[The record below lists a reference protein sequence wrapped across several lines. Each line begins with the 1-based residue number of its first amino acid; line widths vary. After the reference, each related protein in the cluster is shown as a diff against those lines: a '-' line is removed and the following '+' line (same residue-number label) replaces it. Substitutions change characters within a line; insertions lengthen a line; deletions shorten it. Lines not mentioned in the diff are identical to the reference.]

1 MAALSD
7 LYRRI
12 RKPAGFQVR
21 WQDLGPPRLDVS
33 SSQFRDV
40 KFKYG
45 SLLERITRIFQSMDD
60 ETQEKVLQAY
70 REVHG
75 DGAYAYAKRTIAAW
89 KVRPPQQVGQTIM
102 RLLDVVPLFVDL
114 QTKFELAYIVREE
127 TMRRLRQLRMTIEV
141 STEDDLQSAMERV
154 KEVIDT
160 QLEVELPPGVIE
172 TRTWLSKDDAAFFEE
187 MHKEADRRILYEQ
200 AKDFF
205 KTVRT
210 LQQIRSKIRIPV
222 GILAV
227 FELPTAQI
235 TFRIVQASRGP
246 MSDENR
252 GPMSEELL
260 TTHDDS
266 GLLARWNDLELET
279 RFKSGDVSYPEYVLR
294 NMDKFF
300 SEEQQAELHKI
311 AAMHGLELERLLMEI
326 QIKSRTSEAD
336 LQKLLTTLR
345 TLQEKKIQADVVS
358 RHETPSGHI
367 EISARSRRTVG
378 CLPIG
383 VMLVTIIIILL
394 H

>member
-7 LYRRI
+7 LYRRLK
-12 RKPAGFQVR
+12 KPAGFQVR
-21 WQDLGPPRLDVS
+21 WQDLGPPRLEPTGS
-33 SSQFRDV
+33 HFRDAS
-40 KFKYG
+40 FKYG
-45 SLLERITRIFQSMDD
+45 SLVERITRIFQSMD
-60 ETQEKVLQAY
+60 EQTQEKVLQAY

-75 DGAYAYAKRTIAAW
+75 DGAYAYAKRTIAMW
-89 KVRPPQQVGQTIM
+89 KNKPPQQVGQTIM

-127 TMRRLRQLRMTIEV
+127 TLRRLRQLRMTMEV
-141 STEDDLQSAMERV
+141 TVDDDLNATMARI
-154 KEVIDT
+154 KDIIDA

-172 TRTWLSKDDAAFFEE
+172 TRTWLSKDDAAFFEQ

-205 KTVRT
+205 KTIRV
-210 LQQIRSKIRIPV
+210 LQEIRSKVRIPV

-235 TFRIVQASRGP
+235 TLRIVQPSIGSMSEDKRGA
-246 MSDENR
+246 
-252 GPMSEELL
+252 MSEELL
-260 TTHDDS
+260 TTSDDS

-279 RFKSGDVSYPEYVLR
+279 RFKSGEVSYPEYVLR

-300 SEEQQAELHKI
+300 SEEQQSELHKI

-345 TLQEKKIQADVVS
+345 TLQEKRISADVVS

-367 EISARSRRTVG
+367 EISARSRRSVG
-378 CLPIG
+378 CLPVGILLLYF
-383 VMLVTIIIILL
+383 VIILL

>member
-7 LYRRI
+7 LYRRF
-12 RKPAGFQVR
+12 RKPGGFQVR
-21 WQDLGPPRLDVS
+21 WQDLGPPRLEATKS
-33 SSQFRDV
+33 GFRDSN
-40 KFKYG
+40 FKYG
-45 SLLERITRIFQSMDD
+45 SLVERITRIFQSMDE
-60 ETQEKVLQAY
+60 ETQERVLQSY

-75 DGAYAYAKRTIAAW
+75 DGAYAYAKRTIASW

-127 TMRRLRQLRMTIEV
+127 TMRRLRQLRMTIDV
-141 STEDDLQSAMERV
+141 GVYDDLQDAMSRV
-154 KEVIDT
+154 KDVIDA

-172 TRTWLSKDDAAFFEE
+172 TRTWLSKDDAAFFEQ

-205 KTVRT
+205 KSVRT
-210 LQQIRSKIRIPV
+210 LQQMRPKVRIPV

-235 TFRIVQASRGP
+235 TLRIVQA
-246 MSDENR
+246 NR
-252 GPMSEELL
+252 GPMSEESL
-260 TTHDDS
+260 TTTDDS
-266 GLLARWNDLELET
+266 GLLAKWNDLELET
-279 RFKSGDVSYPEYVLR
+279 RFKSGEVSYPEYVLR
-294 NMDKFF
+294 NMEKFF
-300 SEEQQAELHKI
+300 NKEEQSELHKI

-345 TLQEKKIQADVVS
+345 TLQEKKISADVVS

-367 EISARSRRTVG
+367 EISARSRRPVG
-378 CLPIG
+378 CLPLG
-383 VMLVTIIIILL
+383 VFLLSFIVILL